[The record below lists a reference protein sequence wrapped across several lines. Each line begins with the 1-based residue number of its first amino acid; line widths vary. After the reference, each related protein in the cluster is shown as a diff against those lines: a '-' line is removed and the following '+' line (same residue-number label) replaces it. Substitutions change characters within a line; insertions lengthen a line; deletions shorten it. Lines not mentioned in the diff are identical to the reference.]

1 MSLHFYIRDI
11 YTLFAMAST
20 STNFFDLDQPTA
32 FTSVYKIHKATKKNK
47 KQIKKELLKLDA
59 YRLHHPAPKKFK
71 RRRVI
76 SPLPNYIWGMDLVE
90 IKNKKSNYN
99 KAYVLTCIDFFDRSA
114 WFETLKTKKGEEVLE
129 AFKKIMLRSGRKP
142 RKITS
147 DHGRELKNRFFQ
159 KYCEDNNITQYF
171 TNSPLKC
178 TLCERLNRTLFQI
191 ISKYMTHFKTKRF
204 VHKLSHFENIY
215 NHTYHRS
222 IGMSPA
228 SVNKDN
234 IAKVY
239 NNLYGREE
247 KSVKSRLH
255 VGDTVLRRLDKPLFT
270 KGYSQT
276 FESEPFTVKSVRNTN
291 PPTYMLE
298 NTDGQ
303 IARAYYEKEL
313 LKI

>member
-1 MSLHFYIRDI
+1 MS
-11 YTLFAMAST
+11 ST
-20 STNFFDLDQPTA
+20 SANFIDLSNPTA
-32 FTSVYKIHKATKKNK
+32 FTSVHKVNKATKRSK
-47 KQIKKELLKLDA
+47 KKLKEELLQLDA
-59 YRLHHPAPKKFK
+59 YKLHHPAPKKFK
-71 RRRVI
+71 RRRVF

-114 WFETLKTKKGEEVLE
+114 WFEALKTKKGEEVLE
-129 AFKKIMLRSGRKP
+129 AFKKIIQRSGRKP

-159 KYCEDNNITQYF
+159 KYCEDNNIIQYF
-171 TNSPLKC
+171 TNSPMKC

-191 ISKYMTHFKTKRF
+191 ISKYMTHFKSKRF

-215 NHTYHRS
+215 NNSYHRS

-228 SVNKDN
+228 SVNKEN
-234 IAKVY
+234 IAQVY
-239 NNLYGREE
+239 NKLYGKPE
-247 KSVKSRLH
+247 KKVEPKLR

-276 FESEPFTVKSVRNTN
+276 FENEPFTVERVRPTN
-291 PPTYMLE
+291 PPTYMLMGS
-298 NTDGQ
+298 DGK
-303 IARAYYEKEL
+303 IARAYYDKEL
-313 LKI
+313 LKL